1 MPKRING
8 TGLTANQEL
17 ALMQKAMSGDIVMVV
32 SPDTTGTGA
41 TSDGFTRDV
50 TVSIETAIGEVHGWA
65 NAAITA
71 KVALTMSDT
80 AGTGDATI
88 ASTTLTLVNGVANIT
103 ITGTGVWAADETNTL
118 TISAIELCGMSVT
131 GDTSVDT
138 IVA

>member
-8 TGLTANQEL
+8 AGLTANQEL
-17 ALMQKAMSGDIVMVV
+17 AMMQKAMSGDIVMVV
-32 SPDTTGTGA
+32 SPDTTGTSA
-41 TSDGFTRDV
+41 TDNGFTRDV
-50 TVSIETAIGEVHGWA
+50 TVSIETAIGEVHGWVNTTIA
-65 NAAITA
+65 S
-71 KVALTMSDT
+71 KVALTMSET

-88 ASTTLTLVNGVANIT
+88 ASTSLILVNGVANIT
-103 ITGTGVWAADETNTL
+103 ITGTGVWAEDETNTL